1 MRTFKFRSFD
11 ESENKFWYFTLQEV
25 LERRMGYRGSW
36 DTKIMQGKKMQGTEI
51 NDSFGNEIY
60 EADIVNVVEPLVGG
74 RESNFIGIVKFDEGS
89 WWVDNAKEAIQLFD
103 ECNDIEILGNIYE
116 NKDLIDKYRLNE
128 PEII

>member
-36 DTKIMQGKKMQGTEI
+36 DAKIMQGKKMRYTEI

-116 NKDLIDKYRLNE
+116 NKDLIDRYRLNE